1 MYLQL
6 LLAHALVS
14 ALGASAQGCG
24 GPNSRTR
31 PPAGSLVVDGSG
43 QHPESFLT
51 VGEAIAAIKN
61 TTAEHTVFFMPGV
74 YAEQVYIPLL
84 AGPLTLQGYTHDS
97 RSYFDNQ
104 VTITGNLSRQ
114 TPGLT
119 NNDQTSTVRLWTSNV
134 KVYNLNI
141 ANTFGQAATSGQALA
156 LSAQRTDQGFYGC
169 KFTGYQDTIYANE
182 GRQIYANS
190 YISGAVDFI
199 FGLRAA
205 AWFESC
211 DIETIGPGYIT
222 ANGREA
228 EENKSYY
235 VFNQVNVTGTSG
247 TASTFL
253 GRPWRPFSRVVFQD
267 SWLGDVVKPA
277 GWSAW
282 DAVQSVANVFYK
294 EYRNTGPGAV
304 GPRVDFSGQLDAPIA
319 PATIL
324 GEGFED
330 DWWVDTT
337 YL

>member
-1 MYLQL
+1 MLFSRIF
-6 LLAHALVS
+6 LLATALGVS
-14 ALGASAQGCG
+14 ARSCIKSA
-24 GPNSRTR
+24 SRTK
-31 PPAGSLVVDGSG
+31 PPAGALVVDASG
-43 QHPESFLT
+43 QHPDSFPT
-51 VGEAIAAIKN
+51 VGKAIAAIEN
-61 TTAEHTVFFMPGV
+61 TTAEHTVFLMPGV
-74 YAEQVYIPLL
+74 YSEQVYIPLL
-84 AGPLTLQGYTHDS
+84 AGPLKLQGYTKDS
-97 RSYFDNQ
+97 RSYVDNE

-156 LSAQRTDQGFYGC
+156 LSAQKTDQGFYGC

-190 YISGAVDFI
+190 YISGAVDFV
-199 FGLRAA
+199 FGLRAS
-205 AWFESC
+205 AWFENC

-222 ANGREA
+222 ANGRES

-235 VFNQVNVTGTSG
+235 VFNEVNVTGTSG
-247 TASTFL
+247 VASTVL
-253 GRPWRPFSRVVFQD
+253 GRPWRPFSRVVFQN

-282 DAVQSVANVFYK
+282 DATQSVANIFYR
-294 EYRNTGPGAV
+294 EYGNTGPGAV
-304 GPRVDFSGQLDAPIA
+304 GPRIDFAGQLDAPIQ

-324 GEGFED
+324 GNGFERE
-330 DWWVDTT
+330 WWVDVT